1 MIIHPTRDGLQKYG
15 AIKIIMTI
23 WIISGILAIP
33 IFVNRKLIYYSLQ
46 PIYKILKIEKICYCI
61 EEWPFDYGRAYYSAF
76 SLLWQYLIPILIIL
90 VAYLQIYCNL
100 KRRNKQQQIRN
111 SRYKK
116 TNTLLTLIALI
127 FAISWLPLNLYN
139 LYVDIFHL
147 QSSLTEGHMILY
159 AVCHMMAMSSACLN
173 PVLYGYFNDNFRKE
187 FKEQFSW
194 FTLCQQHETVELED
208 TQVKDDLNVI
218 QLKSP
223 RTLTTSSTA
232 VL

>member
-1 MIIHPTRDGLQKYG
+1 MIIYPTRDGLQKYG
-15 AIKIIMTI
+15 ALKIVMTI
-23 WIISGILAIP
+23 WIISGLLALP
-33 IFVNRKLIYYSLQ
+33 IFVNRKLIYYDLH

-76 SLLWQYLIPILIIL
+76 SLLWQYLLPILIIL

-116 TNTLLTLIALI
+116 TNTLLTLIAII

-139 LYVDIFHL
+139 LFLDLHR
-147 QSSLTEGHMILY
+147 QGSLTEKHLVLY
-159 AVCHMMAMSSACLN
+159 AVCHMMAMSSACFN

-187 FKEQFSW
+187 FKEL
-194 FTLCQQHETVELED
+194 LCNGCISDDH
-208 TQVKDDLNVI
+208 TQRNADLNVI

-232 VL
+232 VF

>member
-1 MIIHPTRDGLQKYG
+1 MIIYPTRDGLQKYG
-15 AIKIIMTI
+15 ALKIVMTI
-23 WIISGILAIP
+23 WIISGLLALP
-33 IFVNRKLIYYSLQ
+33 IFVNRKLIYYDLH

-76 SLLWQYLIPILIIL
+76 SLLWQYLLPILIIL

-116 TNTLLTLIALI
+116 TNTLLTLIAII

-139 LYVDIFHL
+139 LFLDLHR
-147 QSSLTEGHMILY
+147 QGSLTEKHLVLY
-159 AVCHMMAMSSACLN
+159 AVCHMMAMSSACFN

-187 FKEQFSW
+187 FKEL
-194 FTLCQQHETVELED
+194 LCNGCISDDH
-208 TQVKDDLNVI
+208 TQRNDNLNVI

-232 VL
+232 VF